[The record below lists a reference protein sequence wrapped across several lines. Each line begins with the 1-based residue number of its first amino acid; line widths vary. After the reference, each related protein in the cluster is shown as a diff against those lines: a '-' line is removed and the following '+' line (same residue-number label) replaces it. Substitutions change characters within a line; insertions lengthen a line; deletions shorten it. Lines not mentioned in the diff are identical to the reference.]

1 MRYYRHLADRVSDG
15 MPRILN
21 WFVKHRSTYKKVV
34 LSNITP
40 TVLEKSI
47 LQLPDFK
54 SVDAVVNSIDLPAT
68 SQQEC
73 SHLSSDNELTLLR
86 SDVKMNLYTIVIILQ
101 SFFVKLATSN
111 GDNNGDNSKKKDDDT
126 PNIGGIG
133 DDQVDDPPNV
143 GQQNVIA
150 SELDHIS
157 YNLMDD
163 DELDWSKISDVE
175 ISKFTQPDKSVA
187 TIDAAGLVCDNVR
200 KVDTNSSD
208 NVKGIEENMVDASVM
223 FEETPAILRRL
234 SKLAVV
240 GESPFFSK
248 FDSGCGKVEGQ
259 SSKHIKNARPNKL
272 LLFVKHPFVKSFM
285 ERIDDIKVTL
295 QFNIFVARS
304 LRIKYIWKGVNT
316 VPWVRTSVES
326 PSSGR
331 CSE

>member
-86 SDVKMNLYTIVIILQ
+86 SDVKM
-101 SFFVKLATSN
+101 
-111 GDNNGDNSKKKDDDT
+111 KKDDDT